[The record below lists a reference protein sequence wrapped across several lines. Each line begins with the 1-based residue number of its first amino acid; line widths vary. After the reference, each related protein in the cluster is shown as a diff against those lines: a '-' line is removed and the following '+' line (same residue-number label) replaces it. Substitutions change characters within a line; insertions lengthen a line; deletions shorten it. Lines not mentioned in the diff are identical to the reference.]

1 MIDLNNLEEIKKLDP
16 KDVYGSTGMFV
27 SQCEQIW
34 QDSKNINVQGDFSDV
49 ENIVLCG
56 MGGSAYGGYVVQS
69 LFKDRL
75 SIPLI
80 SNNDY
85 TLPAFVNEKTLV
97 VLSSYSGS
105 TEESL
110 IAGQEAKEKGAKIVG
125 ITNGGKLGTF
135 LTENNYPHLIFDAK
149 FNPSGQP
156 RLATG
161 YMVLGFIALLNKLG
175 FLNLTDEEVM
185 GAVREVQNAQEEIKT
200 QAQEIAKKLVGYI
213 PVIFAAEF
221 LGGNVHIM
229 QNQFN
234 ETAKSF
240 SAYAELPELNHHLM
254 EGLKNPEGHKL
265 EVLFIGSS
273 LYSPKIQKR
282 YDLTKEVAGKN
293 NVPFIEYKPSGSTK
307 LSQGLNLLS
316 FGGYVTLYL
325 GLLYGL
331 DPSLIPW
338 VDWFKQELSR

>member
-1 MIDLNNLEEIKKLDP
+1 MIDLNNLEQIKKLDP

-34 QDSKNINVQGDFSDV
+34 QDSKNINVQGDLSGV
-49 ENIVLCG
+49 KNIVLCG
-56 MGGSAYGGYVVQS
+56 MGGSAYGGYVVQA

-75 SIPLI
+75 SVPLI

-105 TEESL
+105 TKESL
-110 IAGQEAKEKGAKIVG
+110 TAGEEAKEKGAKIAG
-125 ITNGGKLGTF
+125 ITNGGKLGAF
-135 LTENNYPHLIFDAK
+135 LTENNYPRLIFDAK

-161 YMVLGFIALLNKLG
+161 YMVLGFIALLDKLG
-175 FLNLTDEEVM
+175 VQPLTDEEVTT
-185 GAVREVQNAQEEIKT
+185 AVKEVQNAQEEIKT

-213 PVIFAAEF
+213 PVIFSAEF
-221 LGGNVHIM
+221 LGGNAHIM
-229 QNQFN
+229 RNQFN

-240 SAYAELPELNHHLM
+240 AAYAELPELNHHLM

-265 EVLFIGSS
+265 EVLFINSN
-273 LYSPKIQKR
+273 LYSEKINKR
-282 YDLTKEVAGKN
+282 NTLTKDVVGKN
-293 NVPFIEYKPSGSTK
+293 NVPFVEYSPAGTSK
-307 LSQGLNLLS
+307 LAQSLNLLS

-338 VDWFKQELSR
+338 VDWFKQELSK

>member
-16 KDVYGSTGMFV
+16 KDVYGSTGMFIA
-27 SQCEQIW
+27 QCEQIW
-34 QDSKNINVQGDFSDV
+34 QDAKNIQAIDLLNVQ
-49 ENIVLCG
+49 NIVLCG

-69 LFKDRL
+69 LFKDGL
-75 SIPLI
+75 KVPLI

-85 TLPAFVNEKTLV
+85 TLPSFANENTLV
-97 VLSSYSGS
+97 ILSSYSGS

-110 IAGQEAKEKGAKIVG
+110 AAALEAKARGAKVAG
-125 ITNGGKLGTF
+125 ITNGGKLADF
-135 LTENNYPHLIFDAK
+135 LKENNYPRLIFDAK

-175 FLNLTDEEVM
+175 FLALTDEEVLA
-185 GAVREVQNAQEEIKT
+185 AVKEVASAQEEITT
-200 QAQEIAKKLVGYI
+200 QAQEIAKNLIGYI

-229 QNQFN
+229 RNQFN

-254 EGLKNPEGHKL
+254 EGLRNPEGHKL
-265 EVLFIGSS
+265 EVLFIGSN

-282 YDLTKEVAGKN
+282 YTLTKEVVGKN
-293 NVPFIEYKPSGSTK
+293 NVPLLEYMPTGTSK
-307 LSQGLNLLS
+307 LAQSLNLLS

-338 VDWFKQELSR
+338 VDWFKEELSK